1 MYHIYHNIKIDARI
15 DKVFDCCTNPIHIN
29 NWWTKQ
35 CSGIPE
41 LGEEYMFWFAP
52 EYDWRAKVSDLKRE
66 EEVAFTFYKADV
78 DWTDTMLSF
87 LVEEREEYTLLHL
100 RHSNWKRDN
109 EHFGRTNYCWAMYL
123 LSLKRYVENG
133 DVLSYERRGD
143 V

>member
-66 EEVAFTFYKADV
+66 EEVAFTFYKADHFLLKRV
-78 DWTDTMLSF
+78 KSIHSCILDTQTGSGIMNT
-87 LVEEREEYTLLHL
+87 LVEPTIVGL
-100 RHSNWKRDN
+100 
-109 EHFGRTNYCWAMYL
+109 CI
-123 LSLKRYVENG
+123 
-133 DVLSYERRGD
+133 SYH
-143 V
+143 